1 MATADC
7 MITTIEEYNALRD
20 SIIKRLE
27 DLSKQ
32 LSNKDSELSDCHHY
46 LEFNSC
52 NAATMAKISSRMTT
66 ILRERRLIKDQ
77 MMEMQAIKDKV
88 CGGKILKDSKA
99 KREYSV
105 RTHVLDD
112 ITTSRT
118 WVNHHAAKGE

>member
-1 MATADC
+1 MATTDC

-27 DLSKQ
+27 GLSKE
-32 LSNKDSELSDCHHY
+32 LSVKDSELCDCHHY
-46 LEFNSC
+46 LEFHSC

-66 ILRERRLIKDQ
+66 ILRERRIIKDQ

-88 CGGKILKDSKA
+88 CGGHILKDGKSKRDYA
-99 KREYSV
+99 V

>member
-7 MITTIEEYNALRD
+7 MITTIEEYNALRE

-27 DLSKQ
+27 DLSQQ
-32 LSNKDSELSDCHHY
+32 LSSKDSELSDCHHY

-52 NAATMAKISSRMTT
+52 NAATMAKVCSRMTT
-66 ILRERRLIKDQ
+66 ILRERRRIKDQ

-88 CGGKILKDSKA
+88 CGGKILKDGKA